1 MWGLYQYNFLPFG
14 LSVSPN
20 IFQTTINEVI
30 KGTQGVRA
38 YQDDLIVFGK
48 SSDEHRRNLKQL
60 LERLKQFNVKINA
73 SKSIFGVQKIKYLG
87 YCIDGNGITPD
98 QERIQPI
105 IKAPKPTT
113 MNQLKS
119 FLGFMQY
126 YSTFIPHF
134 STIAEPLFE
143 MLSQKQ
149 FTWNPKENQAY
160 ENLLSQIIS
169 SKSLKSFNPSEK
181 CHITVDASEFGLEG
195 GVLEQSGQPVIFI
208 SRRLSSAERNY
219 SKNT

>member
-1 MWGLYQYNFLPFG
+1 MGVTTKKNYFQKKLFFSKIDLTQAFLQILLNEQTKKLNTINIMWVLYQYNFLPFG

-30 KGTQGVRA
+30 KGIQGVRA

-87 YCIDGNGITPD
+87 YCIDRNGITPD

-126 YSTFIPHF
+126 YSKFLYLIF
-134 STIAEPLFE
+134 LQ
-143 MLSQKQ
+143 LQ
-149 FTWNPKENQAY
+149 
-160 ENLLSQIIS
+160 NL
-169 SKSLKSFNPSEK
+169 
-181 CHITVDASEFGLEG
+181 
-195 GVLEQSGQPVIFI
+195 
-208 SRRLSSAERNY
+208 Y
-219 SKNT
+219 SKCSHRNNSRGIRRKIKLTKIFYHK